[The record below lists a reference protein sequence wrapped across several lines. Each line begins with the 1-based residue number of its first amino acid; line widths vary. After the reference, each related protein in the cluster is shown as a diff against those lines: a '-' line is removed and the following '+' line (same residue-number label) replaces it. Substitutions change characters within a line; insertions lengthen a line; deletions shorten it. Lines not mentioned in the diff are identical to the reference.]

1 MNFGQPL
8 SPYAVTKYVRELYA
22 EVFSK
27 TYGLQSMGLYYF
39 NAFGPQ
45 QDPNGGYTAVIPK

>member
-1 MNFGQPL
+1 MNCGQPL
-8 SPYAVTKYVRELYA
+8 SPYAVTKYVSELYA
-22 EVFSK
+22 AVFSK

-39 NAFGPQ
+39 NVFGPQ